1 MNITRRDLL
10 KLVGGSAVG
19 LMFTPVAWKT
29 LDDSAI
35 WTQNWPWIPNPAKGE
50 EHFASMHCTLC
61 PVACGIRVRCIGAR
75 PVGISGIPSHPISH
89 GSICPAGLTAHHL
102 GYHPARLRQPV
113 MREKSAAN
121 ASFSPCAAEKA
132 VEAVA
137 EAIRSRQ
144 ANQLVAILDQQ
155 PGRTVSSLYQNFLS
169 GIPGGSYLVAPSVA
183 LSTTAVLQTMIPGP
197 SLRASIDVERT
208 RLLLSFGTPVFDG
221 WSHQAQA
228 QEAHSAGRLKVVQIE
243 SRQSRTAQR
252 ADRWFPVR
260 PGTEWAF
267 AIGVANILVQ
277 SGNFDRS
284 IASLARDFSDPSG
297 PSYVEFVAQFTP
309 EKVAGI
315 TGTTPEALRD
325 VAQLVA
331 GNAPAVAIADGDAG
345 GGPWSAR
352 DLTMINGLNFLL
364 GSVGAP
370 GGFALSTD
378 SVNAPLESR
387 CAEWKTLSD
396 LPDHSLSVLILDSAA
411 SGEAIPWSLIQSK
424 LAEDRPLVVSLS
436 PALSGHALHSDFVV
450 PSPFIFESTQDTSG
464 LADSPARMF
473 AVSTPLVAPP
483 EGVIEPS
490 RFVAEIAQALGL
502 NGFEP
507 PASGYAQ
514 LLKKR
519 AGQIHASGKG
529 EVIVPATGERK
540 PTSSFASAEDFWSS
554 IANGAYWLG
563 GNSPTRLPHN
573 YSFFGRAGEQ
583 IKRLA
588 GQSDAPQDAPP
599 RNEIARPL
607 ALVVSGLRGAVPGL
621 LVSPLLS
628 KLYAESGLR
637 ENGERAF
644 VHPETGRA
652 SGLKD
657 GCRASLETSMGS
669 TRVHVQFDDSVMPGT
684 VHMTAGPTLGSGSA
698 KDSKTMSD
706 RILAICD
713 ITEGGTWRTSQA
725 AIREA

>member
-1 MNITRRDLL
+1 
-10 KLVGGSAVG
+10 
-19 LMFTPVAWKT
+19 VA
-29 LDDSAI
+29 
-35 WTQNWPWIPNPAKGE
+35 
-50 EHFASMHCTLC
+50 
-61 PVACGIRVRCIGAR
+61 
-75 PVGISGIPSHPISH
+75 ISGIRFHPVSH
-89 GSICPAGLTAHHL
+89 GFICPAGLAAHHL
-102 GYHPARLRQPV
+102 GYHPLRLRQPV
-113 MREKSAAN
+113 MREKSATD
-121 ASFSPCAAEKA
+121 ASFSPCTAEKA
-132 VEAVA
+132 VKAVT

-144 ANQLVAILDQQ
+144 ANRLIAILDQQ

-169 GIPGGSYLVAPSVA
+169 GIPGGSYLVAPGVA

-197 SLRASIDVERT
+197 SLRASIDLERT

-228 QEAHSAGRLKVVQIE
+228 REAHSAGRLKVVQIE

-267 AIGVANILVQ
+267 ATGVAHILVR

-284 IASLARDFSDPSG
+284 IASRARDFSGPSG
-297 PSYVEFVAQFTP
+297 LSYAEFVAQFTP
-309 EKVAGI
+309 EKVARI

-331 GNAPAVAIADGDAG
+331 GNAPALAIADGDAG

-364 GSVGAP
+364 GSVGVP
-370 GGFALSTD
+370 GGFALSID
-378 SVNAPLESR
+378 SANAPLESR
-387 CAEWKTLSD
+387 SAEWKTLSD
-396 LPDHSLSVLILDSAA
+396 LPDHSLSVLMMDSAA

-424 LAEDRPLVVSLS
+424 LAEDRSLVVSLS

-464 LADSPARMF
+464 PADSPARMF
-473 AVSTPLVAPP
+473 AVSTPLVTPP
-483 EGVIEPS
+483 KGVIEPS

-502 NGFEP
+502 NGFDPP
-507 PASGYAQ
+507 PASGYAE

-540 PTSSFASAEDFWSS
+540 PTSSFASAEDFWST
-554 IANGAYWLG
+554 IAGGAYWLA
-563 GNSPTRLPHN
+563 GNSTARLPGN
-573 YSFFGRAGEQ
+573 CSFFGRAGEQ

-599 RNEIARPL
+599 GSEMARPL
-607 ALVVSGLRGAVPGL
+607 TLVVSGLRGAVPGL
-621 LVSPLLS
+621 PVSPLLS
-628 KLYAESGLR
+628 KLYAESALR

-657 GCRASLETSMGS
+657 GCRAAVETSMGS
-669 TRVHVQFDDSVMPGT
+669 TRVHVQFDESVMPGT
-684 VHMTAGPTLGSGSA
+684 VHMTAGPMLGNGNA
-698 KDSKTMSD
+698 KESEMMSD
-706 RILAICD
+706 GILAICA

-725 AIREA
+725 AIREV